1 MWAFPSGRTRAAWPE
16 ARLAHFVPESGH
28 NIPQV
33 FWDYLNAS
41 GTIYEGRRYGS
52 GTLVNWVFTL
62 GYPIS
67 EPYWTRI
74 KVGGADRDVLVQP
87 FQRRV
92 LTYSPDNPSGW
103 QVEMGNVGRHYY
115 LWRYGED
122 LPS

>member
-1 MWAFPSGRTRAAWPE
+1 VKGPR
-16 ARLAHFVPESGH
+16 V
-28 NIPQV
+28 V
-33 FWDYLNAS
+33 FSCLSIS
-41 GTIYEGRRYGS
+41 GTNNENQRYGS

-74 KVGGADRDVLVQP
+74 KVGGVDRDVLVQP

-92 LTYSPDNPSGW
+92 LTYSPDNSSSW

-115 LWRYGED
+115 LWRYGEE
-122 LPS
+122 LP

>member
-1 MWAFPSGRTRAAWPE
+1 MADPGRQCGVD
-16 ARLAHFVPESGH
+16 H
-28 NIPQV
+28 
-33 FWDYLNAS
+33 
-41 GTIYEGRRYGS
+41 
-52 GTLVNWVFTL
+52 
-62 GYPIS
+62 
-67 EPYWTRI
+67 
-74 KVGGADRDVLVQP
+74 DVLVQP

>member
-1 MWAFPSGRTRAAWPE
+1 MPFQISPSLATLPTAFAAACRQ
-16 ARLAHFVPESGH
+16 ARS
-28 NIPQV
+28 
-33 FWDYLNAS
+33 D
-41 GTIYEGRRYGS
+41 
-52 GTLVNWVFTL
+52 
-62 GYPIS
+62 S
-67 EPYWTRI
+67 ELFERCL
-74 KVGGADRDVLVQP
+74 DVLVQP

>member
-1 MWAFPSGRTRAAWPE
+1 
-16 ARLAHFVPESGH
+16 V
-28 NIPQV
+28 
-33 FWDYLNAS
+33 D
-41 GTIYEGRRYGS
+41 
-52 GTLVNWVFTL
+52 WVFTL

-74 KVGGADRDVLVQP
+74 KVGGVDRDVLVQP

-115 LWRYGED
+115 LWRYGEA